1 MTRLPLLALAA
12 ALSLV
17 ACSRSTPPEPPSPP
31 MADASTAPTADTVNP
46 LLEASAL
53 AFEAPPFDRIR
64 DEHFA
69 PAFDEAMRLHRA
81 EVDAI
86 AAATEAP
93 TLDNTIVAMERS
105 GDALTRVSKV
115 FFHLSGA
122 HTNEAIQA
130 IEAEYAPKLA
140 AHRDEILLDPRLFA
154 RIDALHA
161 ARDTLGLDAETKR
174 LLERY
179 HLMFVRAGAKLDD
192 AAKARLKAL
201 NAEQADLQTRF
212 QANLL
217 KGTVDGAVVVDD
229 RAKLD
234 GLDDSAITAAADA
247 ARERGLDGKFLLT
260 LTNTTRQPVLAS
272 LKDRDLRRQVWE
284 ASANRNLSGET
295 DNRAHVARLA
305 AIRAEIAGLL
315 GYPNWAAYVLDDQM
329 AKTPEAAGK
338 LLSDL
343 VPAVVARAKAEAA
356 DIQALIDAGNGGFSV
371 APWDWEFYAE
381 QVRKAKHDLD
391 EAVVRPY
398 FEFERVMKDGMFAA
412 MERQYGVRFVERS
425 DLPVYHPDVRV
436 FDVLEA
442 DGTQIGLFYADY
454 FARPSKRGGAWMDA
468 FVDQSH
474 LLGRKPVVVNVM
486 NIPKA
491 PEGQPT
497 LVSFDNVTTMFH
509 ELGHGLH
516 GLLSDARYPMLA
528 GTNVPRDFVEFP
540 SQYEEDWALDPSVLA
555 GYAKHHET
563 GEPIPEALVQKIID
577 ARGFNQGFDT
587 LEYMSAA
594 LLDLDWHQIA
604 PGAPPV
610 ADVEAFERD
619 SLARHGVDL
628 AAVPPRYRTTYFAHV
643 WPGGYSAGYYAYLW
657 AEILAADAFAH
668 TMASGGLTRENGER
682 YRRAILARGGTDE
695 PMALY
700 VGFRGQEPTVDAL
713 LKRRGLK

>member
-1 MTRLPLLALAA
+1 MSRISLLALAA
-12 ALSLV
+12 AAALA
-17 ACSRSTPPEPPSPP
+17 ACSPSAPPETSPT
-31 MADASTAPTADTVNP
+31 MADASSIPSTETVNP
-46 LLEASAL
+46 LLEASTL
-53 AFEAPPFDRIR
+53 AFEAPPFDRVR
-64 DEHFA
+64 VEHFA
-69 PAFDEAMRLHRA
+69 PAFDEGMRLHRA
-81 EVDAI
+81 EVEAI
-86 AAATEAP
+86 AANAEAP
-93 TLDNTIVAMERS
+93 TLDNTIVAMERG

-122 HTNEAIQA
+122 HTNDAIQA
-130 IEAEYAPKLA
+130 IEADYAPKLA
-140 AHRDEILLDPRLFA
+140 AHGDEILLDSRLFA
-154 RIDALHA
+154 RIDALFG
-161 ARDTLGLDAETKR
+161 ARDTLGLDAESRR

-179 HLMFVRAGAKLDD
+179 HLMFVRAGARLDD
-192 AAKARLKAL
+192 TAKARLKAL
-201 NAEQADLQTRF
+201 NAEQAELQTRF

-217 KGTVDGAVVVDD
+217 KSTTDGAVVVSD
-229 RAKLD
+229 RARLA
-234 GLDDSAITAAADA
+234 GLDEAAITVAADA
-247 ARERGLDGKFLLT
+247 ARARGLDGQYLIT

-272 LKDRDLRRQVWE
+272 LEDRELRRQVWE
-284 ASANRNLSGET
+284 ASANRGLAGDT
-295 DNRAHVARLA
+295 DNRAIVARLA

-338 LLSDL
+338 LLADL

-356 DIQALIDAGNGGFSV
+356 DIQALIDAGNGGFEV
-371 APWDWEFYAE
+371 AAWDWEFHAE
-381 QVRKAKHDLD
+381 RVRRAKHDLD
-391 EAVVRPY
+391 ESAIRPY
-398 FEFERVMKDGMFAA
+398 FEFERVLKDGMFAT
-412 MERQYGVRFVERS
+412 MERQYGIRFAERT

-436 FDVLEA
+436 FDVFEA
-442 DGTQIGLFYADY
+442 DGTPIGLFYADY

-474 LLGRKPVVVNVM
+474 LLARKPVVVNVM

-497 LVSFDNVTTMFH
+497 LLSYDDVKTMFH
-509 ELGHGLH
+509 EVGHALH
-516 GLLSDARYPMLA
+516 GLFSDARYPQLA

-540 SQYEEDWALDPSVLA
+540 SQYEEDWSLEPSVLA

-563 GEPIPEALVQKIID
+563 GEPIPADLVAKIID

-587 LEYMSAA
+587 LEYMAAA
-594 LLDLDWHQIA
+594 LLDLDWHQLE

-610 ADVEAFERD
+610 EDVEGFERA

-628 AAVPPRYRTTYFAHV
+628 AAVPPRYRTTFFAHV

-668 TMASGGLTRENGER
+668 TMANGGLTRENGER

-713 LKRRGLK
+713 LKRRGLR

>member
-1 MTRLPLLALAA
+1 MPRLSLLALATVL
-12 ALSLV
+12 ALA
-17 ACSRSTPPEPPSPP
+17 ACSRSTPPDTSPP
-31 MADASTAPTADTVNP
+31 MADASTAPATEMANP
-46 LLEASAL
+46 FLEPSPL
-53 AFEAPPFDRIR
+53 AFEAPPFDRVR

-69 PAFDEAMRLHRA
+69 PGFDEGMRRQRA
-81 EVDAI
+81 EVEAV
-86 AAATEAP
+86 AGSAEPATF
-93 TLDNTIVAMERS
+93 DNTIVALERT

-122 HTNEAIQA
+122 HTSDAIQA

-161 ARDTLGLDAETKR
+161 TRDTLGLDAESKR

-179 HLMFVRAGAKLDD
+179 HLMFVRAGARLDD

-217 KGTVDGAVVVDD
+217 KATNDGAVVVDD
-229 RAKLD
+229 RARLA
-234 GLDDSAITAAADA
+234 GLGESAITAAADA
-247 ARERGLDGKFLLT
+247 ARERGLDGKFLLP

-272 LKDRDLRRQVWE
+272 LEDRELRRQVWE

-295 DNRAHVARLA
+295 DNRAIVVRLA

-315 GYPNWAAYVLDDQM
+315 GYPTWAAYVLDDQM

-338 LLSDL
+338 LLADL

-371 APWDWEFYAE
+371 APWDWEYYAE
-381 QVRKAKHDLD
+381 KVRQAKYDLD
-391 EAVVRPY
+391 ENAIRPY
-398 FEFERVMKDGMFAA
+398 FEFERVLKDGVFAT
-412 MERQYGVRFVERS
+412 MERLYGIRLVERT
-425 DLPVYHPDVRV
+425 DLPVYHPEVRV
-436 FDVLEA
+436 FDVLDA
-442 DGTQIGLFYADY
+442 DGSPIGLFYADY

-474 LLGRKPVVVNVM
+474 LLGKRPVVVNVM

-491 PEGQPT
+491 PAGQPT
-497 LVSFDNVTTMFH
+497 LLSYDDVRTMFH
-509 ELGHGLH
+509 EFGHALH

-540 SQYEEDWALDPSVLA
+540 SQYEEDWSLEPSVLA

-563 GEPIPEALVQKIID
+563 GEPIPAALVDKIIA

-594 LLDLDWHQIA
+594 LLDLDWHQIR
-604 PGAPPV
+604 PDAPPV
-610 ADVEAFERD
+610 DDVEGFERA

-628 AAVPPRYRTTYFAHV
+628 PAVPPRYRTTYFAHV

-657 AEILAADAFAH
+657 AEILAADAYAH
-668 TMASGGLTRENGER
+668 TMATGGLTRENGDR

-700 VGFRGQEPTVDAL
+700 VAFRGQEPTVDAL
-713 LKRRGLK
+713 LKRRGLR

>member
-1 MTRLPLLALAA
+1 MPRLSLLALATVL
-12 ALSLV
+12 ALA
-17 ACSRSTPPEPPSPP
+17 ACSRSTPPDTSPP
-31 MADASTAPTADTVNP
+31 MADASTAPATEMANP
-46 LLEASAL
+46 FLEPSPL
-53 AFEAPPFDRIR
+53 AFEAPPFDRVR

-69 PAFDEAMRLHRA
+69 PGFDEGMRRQRA
-81 EVDAI
+81 EVEAI
-86 AAATEAP
+86 AGSAEPATF
-93 TLDNTIVAMERS
+93 DNTIVALERT

-122 HTNEAIQA
+122 HTSDAIQA

-161 ARDTLGLDAETKR
+161 TRDTLGLDAESKR

-179 HLMFVRAGAKLDD
+179 HLMFVRAGARLDD

-217 KGTVDGAVVVDD
+217 KATNDGAVVVDD
-229 RAKLD
+229 RARLA
-234 GLDDSAITAAADA
+234 GLGESAITAAADA
-247 ARERGLDGKFLLT
+247 ARERGLDGKFLLP

-272 LKDRDLRRQVWE
+272 LEDRELRRQVWE

-295 DNRAHVARLA
+295 DNRAIVVRLA

-315 GYPNWAAYVLDDQM
+315 GYPTWAAYVLDDQM

-338 LLSDL
+338 LLADL

-371 APWDWEFYAE
+371 APWDWEYYAE
-381 QVRKAKHDLD
+381 KVRQAKYDLD
-391 EAVVRPY
+391 ENAIRPY
-398 FEFERVMKDGMFAA
+398 FEFERVLKDGVFAT
-412 MERQYGVRFVERS
+412 MERLYGIRLVERT
-425 DLPVYHPDVRV
+425 DLPVYHPEVRV
-436 FDVLEA
+436 FDVLDA
-442 DGTQIGLFYADY
+442 DGSPIGLFYADY

-474 LLGRKPVVVNVM
+474 LLGKRPVVVNVM

-491 PEGQPT
+491 PAGQPT
-497 LVSFDNVTTMFH
+497 LLSYDDVRTMFH
-509 ELGHGLH
+509 EFGHALH

-540 SQYEEDWALDPSVLA
+540 SQYEEDWSLEPSVLA

-563 GEPIPEALVQKIID
+563 GEPIPAALVDKIIA

-594 LLDLDWHQIA
+594 LLDLDWHQIR
-604 PGAPPV
+604 PDAPPV
-610 ADVEAFERD
+610 DDVEGFERA

-628 AAVPPRYRTTYFAHV
+628 PAVPPRYRTTYFAHV

-657 AEILAADAFAH
+657 AEILAADAYAH
-668 TMASGGLTRENGER
+668 TMATGGLTRENGDR

-700 VGFRGQEPTVDAL
+700 VAFRGQEPTVDAL
-713 LKRRGLK
+713 LKRRGLR